1 MKLNRKFAAQI
12 ISLTLK
18 IVIVLLLSNAAQTFF
33 VYQNF

>member
-1 MKLNRKFAAQI
+1 MMMDKKFMRDVV
-12 ISLTLK
+12 SLAIK